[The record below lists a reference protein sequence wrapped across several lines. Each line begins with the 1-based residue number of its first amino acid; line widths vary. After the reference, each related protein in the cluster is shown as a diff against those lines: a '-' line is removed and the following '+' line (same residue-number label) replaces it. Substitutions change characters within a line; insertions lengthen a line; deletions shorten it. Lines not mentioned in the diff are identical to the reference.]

1 MSLFAPALSST
12 WKQIEDAGLDPE
24 PLFLKHGIQKSE
36 IFDSNARVA
45 AAKVDR
51 VTAEAMAE
59 IRDPFF
65 GLREADYFRPAHL
78 GSLGFAWLASANL
91 LEALR
96 RLNRYSR
103 VINDKLEI
111 TVEEGAP
118 TIRITVQEHRPS
130 ADPYQ
135 RDAGCLAVLVRMC
148 RFLCGEG
155 WNPVRVSLA
164 HPQPP
169 DPSYFFAYFKS
180 PVEFDAAANVL
191 EIDGR
196 QASERIAGADDYL
209 AQLNDHIV
217 VRYLANRSR
226 EDIVSR
232 VRAAILDS
240 LGDGQTTEKGVA
252 SQLHMSARQ
261 LNRRLK
267 EENTSF
273 RDLLMAC
280 RRELAE
286 QYLSDSSLSLTEIS
300 FLLGFSESSS
310 FSRAYRRWTG
320 KSPTEARRA

>member
-24 PLFLKHGIQKSE
+24 PLFLHHGIQKSE
-36 IFDSNARVA
+36 IFDPNARVSA
-45 AAKVDR
+45 AQVDR
-51 VTAEAMAE
+51 VIAEAMAE

-78 GSLGFAWLASANL
+78 GSLGFAWLASTNL
-91 LEALR
+91 LEAFR
-96 RLNRYSR
+96 RLNRYAK

-111 TVEEGAP
+111 ALEEGAP
-118 TIRITVQEHRPS
+118 TIRISVREHRPS

-148 RFLCGEG
+148 RFLCGDG
-155 WNPVRVSLA
+155 WNPVHVSVA
-164 HPQPP
+164 HPEPP
-169 DPSYFFAYFKS
+169 DASYFYAYFRC
-180 PVEFDAAANVL
+180 PVMFGAEANAL
-191 EIDGR
+191 EIDSQ
-196 QASERIAGADDYL
+196 QAVERIAGANEYL

-217 VRYLANRSR
+217 VRYIAHRSR

-232 VRAAILDS
+232 VRAAVLDS
-240 LGDGQTTEKGVA
+240 LGDGQTTEKAVA
-252 SQLHMSARQ
+252 AQLNMSARQ

-267 EENTSF
+267 EKNTSF
-273 RDLLMAC
+273 RNLLVEC

-300 FLLGFSESSS
+300 YLLGFSESSS

-320 KSPTEARRA
+320 RSPTQARGA